1 MIGDIKA
8 VELKERLD
16 KNENFTL
23 IDVREQSEWDEGH
36 IPGAI
41 FIPLSRF
48 EEEFEKHLP
57 NPDAEVVV
65 QCRSGKRS
73 LDACQRLLGEG
84 FTNLKNM
91 SDGILGWMDE
101 GYPIEK

>member
-1 MIGDIKA
+1 MIGEIDA
-8 VELKERLD
+8 VELKKQMDE
-16 KNENFTL
+16 KENLIL
-23 IDVREQSEWDEGH
+23 IDVREQQEWDEGR
-36 IPGAI
+36 IPHAI
-41 FIPLSRF
+41 FIPLSQF
-48 EEEFEKHLP
+48 DQEYEKHLKDS
-57 NPDAEVVV
+57 DAEIVV

-91 SDGILGWMDE
+91 KGGILAWMDE

>member
-1 MIGDIKA
+1 MIGEIDA
-8 VELKERLD
+8 VELKDKLD
-16 KNENFTL
+16 KKDDL
-23 IDVREQSEWDEGH
+23 ILVDVREQQEWDEGH
-36 IPGAI
+36 IPSAI
-41 FIPLSRF
+41 FIPLSQF
-48 EEEFEKHLP
+48 EQEFEKHLK

-91 SDGILGWMDE
+91 KGGILAWMDE